1 MTAHMAGAYTDM
13 VSAIEH
19 VLGTAEYAATERSAR
34 AEMLSLAVCAALAER
49 RSVYIPLP
57 ATITARRA
65 RESRRA
71 IIISMF
77 DAGAPLGRIVSRSGL
92 SRRQVR
98 RILRQR
104 GRIT

>member
-1 MTAHMAGAYTDM
+1 MTARMAGAYTDI

-19 VLGTAEYAATERSAR
+19 VLDTAEYAAAERSAR
-34 AEMLSLAVCAALAER
+34 AEVLSLAVCAALAER
-49 RSVYIPLP
+49 RRIYIPLP
-57 ATITARRA
+57 ATILGHRA
-65 RESRRA
+65 RETRDATILSA
-71 IIISMF
+71 F
-77 DAGAPLGRIVSRSGL
+77 DAGIPLGRIVSRSGL